1 MELASFLPYRFSVL
15 THKVSRSI
23 ASIYSNRFH
32 ITIQEWR
39 IIANLGERQPLSAS
53 EIGSH
58 VNLDKV
64 QMSRALNK
72 LIDKGLVL
80 RTLDRQDKRK
90 SSLKLSRK
98 GRRLYDRIVP
108 IALERER
115 QLLAVLNREERA
127 QLDTILDKLE
137 QRVQAIQNS
146 PVD

>member
-1 MELASFLPYRFSVL
+1 MELASFLPYRFAVL
-15 THKVSRSI
+15 THNISRSI
-23 ASIYSNRFH
+23 ASVYSSRFH
-32 ITIQEWR
+32 ISIQEWR
-39 IIANLGERQPLSAS
+39 IIANLGERQPLSAN

-80 RTLDRQDKRK
+80 RTLDKLDKRK

-98 GRRLYDRIVP
+98 GSSLYKKIVP

-115 QLLAVLNREERA
+115 QLLTVLNREERA
-127 QLDTILDKLE
+127 QLDTILGKLE
-137 QRVQAIQNS
+137 QRVQKLYEPQL
-146 PVD
+146 D

>member
-15 THKVSRSI
+15 THNISQSI
-23 ASIYSNRFH
+23 ASIYSRRFH
-32 ITIQEWR
+32 ISAQEWR
-39 IIANLGERQPLSAS
+39 IIANLGNRQPLSAN

-72 LIDKGLVL
+72 LISKGLVL
-80 RTLDRQDKRK
+80 RTLDKLDKRK

-98 GRRLYDRIVP
+98 GLQLYEKIVP

-115 QLLAVLNREERA
+115 QLLTVLNRQEKT
-127 QLDTILDKLE
+127 QLDAILAKLE
-137 QRVQAIQNS
+137 KRAAALNDQKF
-146 PVD
+146 D